1 MTEAADPTPQ
11 DRMNA
16 LYHRLVTGIRTNA
29 ERDLRLAHAAGNA
42 ADQARA
48 QARLDIGR
56 THHRRAPPLFV
67 PVLSMLV
74 LASEA
79 AACLVQGA

>member
-1 MTEAADPTPQ
+1 MNGAADSTPQ

-29 ERDLRLAHAAGNA
+29 ERDLRLARAAGNA

-48 QARLDIGR
+48 
-56 THHRRAPPLFV
+56 RRPAWTP
-67 PVLSMLV
+67 
-74 LASEA
+74 
-79 AACLVQGA
+79 

>member
-1 MTEAADPTPQ
+1 MNEAADSTPQ

-29 ERDLRLAHAAGNA
+29 ERDLRLARAAGNA

-48 QARLDIGR
+48 QARLDTLNAALGIYEGAHLQ
-56 THHRRAPPLFV
+56 THGTRPWPREPRP
-67 PVLSMLV
+67 
-74 LASEA
+74 
-79 AACLVQGA
+79 